1 MEPERVSKPRRLLYS
16 KVVKTKKNQDQ
27 YTVYERHGQLVLSMN
42 SEIMIPENAP
52 VRLLSAQLEE
62 LEYGKLYE
70 AYSPKGRKSA
80 ADPRVLFKVLVHGY
94 LCGIY
99 SSRKLEEA
107 CQYRIDFRWLLEDRK
122 APDHST
128 LARFRTGRC
137 KEAVED
143 LFYQFVRKLE
153 SMGETDHKAVFI
165 DGTKLESRAGRYTFV
180 WRKTVEKQ
188 LARVKE
194 KLKRLT
200 GSTTS
205 AAVQSL
211 LEEEAREIVF
221 VHGKGKRKSQAQ
233 RDWEEKQTLLERWA
247 RYEDMLST
255 MGEGRSS
262 YSKTDPDATFMRMKE
277 DHMRNGQLK
286 PGYNVQIAVNSEYI
300 TGIEAFSD
308 RTDVRTLRPMLETLS
323 RWHQTRYEEVVA
335 DAGYESLENYLY
347 LDQHGQVCLI
357 KPTNYEQ
364 KKTKKFQKQVGRIEN
379 MTYHPEEDSFT
390 CAQGRK
396 LHLRREETEARDGRF
411 VSTVWYRCEDCS
423 GCPCRA
429 QCCRAKDPDKPKE
442 LVLQKTF
449 WEKRAQAAENI
460 TTERGIHLRLCRS
473 IQVEGAFALLK
484 NDFGFRRFLTRG
496 KANIRT
502 ELFLLA
508 LAFDLKKLWMKREH
522 GRLQTRVSLK
532 MTS

>member
-1 MEPERVSKPRRLLYS
+1 MKP
-16 KVVKTKKNQDQ
+16 KKKQDQ
-27 YTVYERHGQLVLSMN
+27 YTVYERHGQLVLALN
-42 SEIMIPENAP
+42 SEMMIPEKSP

-70 AYSPKGRKSA
+70 AYSSKGRKSA
-80 ADPRVLFKVLVHGY
+80 AEPRVLFKVLVHGY

-153 SMGETDHKAVFI
+153 EAGETDHKAVFL

-180 WRKTVEKQ
+180 WRKRVEKQ
-188 LARVKE
+188 LALVKE
-194 KLKRLT
+194 KLRALT
-200 GSTTS
+200 GLTTS
-205 AAVQSL
+205 AAVRSL
-211 LEEEAREIVF
+211 LEEEAGEIVF
-221 VHGKGKRKSQAQ
+221 VRGTGKRKSQAQ
-233 RDWEEKQTLLERWA
+233 RDWEKTQALLERWE
-247 RYEDMLST
+247 RYEAMRST
-255 MGEGRSS
+255 MGEGRNS
-262 YSKTDPDATFMRMKE
+262 YSKTDPDATFMRLKE

-300 TGIEAFSD
+300 TGLEAFSD
-308 RTDVRTLRPMLETLS
+308 RTDVRTLRPMLEKLS
-323 RWHQTRYEEVVA
+323 RQHQARYEEVVA

-347 LDQHGQVCLI
+347 LERSGQMCFI
-357 KPTNYEQ
+357 KPTNYDQ
-364 KKTKKFQKQVGRIEN
+364 KRTKKFQKQVGRIEN
-379 MTYHPEEDSFT
+379 MNNDPEEDCFT

-396 LHLRREETEARDGRF
+396 LTLRRESTEEKEGQF
-411 VSTVWYRCEDCS
+411 VSTAWYRCENCA
-423 GCPCRA
+423 GCPSRS
-429 QCCRAKDPDKPKE
+429 QCCRAKNPDKPKE
-442 LVLQKTF
+442 LCLQKTF
-449 WEKRAQAAENI
+449 WEKREQATRNI
-460 TTERGIHLRLCRS
+460 MTERGIHLRLCRS
-473 IQVEGAFALLK
+473 IQAEGSFALLK
-484 NDFGFRRFLTRG
+484 NDFGFRRFLTWG
-496 KANIRT
+496 KTNIRT